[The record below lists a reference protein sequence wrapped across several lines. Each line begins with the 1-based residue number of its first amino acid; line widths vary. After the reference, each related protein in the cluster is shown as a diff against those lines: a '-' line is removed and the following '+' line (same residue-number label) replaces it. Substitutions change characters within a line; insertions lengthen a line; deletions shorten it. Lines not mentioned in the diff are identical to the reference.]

1 MNFTH
6 FINSLWAIICEMS
19 PYILLGFIIAGVL
32 HVFVEQ
38 RTMSRHLSG
47 NSLSSVIKA
56 ALFGIPLPLCS
67 CGVLPTAVSLRRQG
81 AGKGATTSFL
91 IATPQTG
98 VDSIAATYS
107 LLGLPFAILRPVAA
121 LTGAVFGGA
130 MVNKFDKEDDA
141 ESINCAISD
150 EDTKSQ
156 PLAHKIGAALKYGLI
171 DMVASV
177 GPWLVT
183 GLIIAALITVLV
195 PDTLF
200 VGLSR
205 YPLLAMLAVVAVAV
219 PMYVCATGSI
229 PIAMSLMVKGL
240 SPGIAFVLLMAGPAA
255 NFASLMILSRTQ
267 GRKAT
272 LIYVAS
278 VVVTA
283 IAFGLIIDTFM
294 PASWFLPASSVAAVD
309 ACHVTIGWF
318 PTACSILLLA
328 LLGYTFIMNKH
339 KNHHHNITEMTKE
352 YKINGMACQHCKN
365 NVEKQL
371 AKVPGV
377 ETVDVN
383 LDKAVA
389 TVTGNADSNAVI
401 EAIQLAGYEFVSVN

>member
-19 PYILLGFIIAGVL
+19 PYILLGFIIAGLL
-32 HVFVEQ
+32 HVFVQQ

-47 NSLSSVIKA
+47 RNLSSVIKA

-107 LLGLPFAILRPVAA
+107 LLGLPFAIIRPIAA
-121 LTGAVFGGA
+121 LAGAVAGGA
-130 MVNKFDKEDDA
+130 MVNKFDNDDEEIIVRTTEEEDY
-141 ESINCAISD
+141 SK
-150 EDTKSQ
+150 KSFF
-156 PLAHKIGAALKYGLI
+156 AKMTEALRYGLV

-205 YPLLAMLAVVAVAV
+205 YPILAMLAVVAVAV

-229 PIAMSLMVKGL
+229 PIALSLMMKGL

-255 NFASLMILSRTQ
+255 NFASMMILARTQ
-267 GRKAT
+267 GKRAT
-272 LIYVAS
+272 IIYVAS

-283 IAFGLIIDTFM
+283 IAFGLIIDTFL
-294 PASWFLPASSVAAVD
+294 PASWFIPASSVATVD
-309 ACHVTIGWF
+309 ACHATIGWF

-328 LLGYTFIMNKH
+328 LLAYTFILRKNQNH
-339 KNHHHNITEMTKE
+339 KIITEMTKE
-352 YKINGMACQHCKN
+352 YKIKGMACQHCKN
-365 NVEKQL
+365 NVEKHL

-377 ETVDVN
+377 ESVKVN

-389 TVTGNADSNAVI
+389 TVSGNAEPKEIIDAI
-401 EAIQLAGYEFVSVN
+401 ELAGYEFVSVN

>member
-47 NSLSSVIKA
+47 SSFSSVIKA

-130 MVNKFDKEDDA
+130 MVNKFDKED
-141 ESINCAISD
+141 EEQSLNCTLAD
-150 EDTKSQ
+150 EETKNK
-156 PLAHKIGAALKYGLI
+156 PLATKIVAALKYGLI

-272 LIYVAS
+272 IIYVAS

-328 LLGYTFIMNKH
+328 LLCYTFFMSKH
-339 KNHHHNITEMTKE
+339 NHKHHNITEMTKE

-377 ETVDVN
+377 ESVEVN

-401 EAIQLAGYEFVSVN
+401 DAIRLAGYEFVSVS